1 MVKGGLMMNLNEK
14 DYVGVISFL
23 DYQVVDAEFKLNRDF
38 NDNGEPISI
47 DFKLGHGF
55 EKKDN
60 IMQVGLGAKIFENST
75 ENNYPFEI
83 SVEILGFFE
92 SDNDDINSE
101 GFLPNALAILYPYLR
116 STITNI
122 TANANVQPLI
132 LPTINI
138 LSYLKDSDTE

>member
-1 MVKGGLMMNLNEK
+1 
-14 DYVGVISFL
+14 
-23 DYQVVDAEFKLNRDF
+23 
-38 NDNGEPISI
+38 
-47 DFKLGHGF
+47 
-55 EKKDN
+55 
-60 IMQVGLGAKIFENST
+60 MQVGLGAKIFENST

-132 LPTINI
+132 LPTMNI

>member
-1 MVKGGLMMNLNEK
+1 MKNLNEK

-47 DFKLGHGF
+47 DFKLGHEF

-83 SVEILGFFE
+83 SVEILGFF
-92 SDNDDINSE
+92 
-101 GFLPNALAILYPYLR
+101 
-116 STITNI
+116 
-122 TANANVQPLI
+122 
-132 LPTINI
+132 
-138 LSYLKDSDTE
+138 